1 MITSLFLLNN
11 PSELEKYLK
20 LIFSVYNP
28 IYLSVFIFIVLMALF
43 YISYNY
49 VYSPLLLKHR
59 SEKEKL
65 ELKREK
71 LLALFTELDP
81 NPIVKIDPLGN
92 IVGLNN
98 SAKEKLGLDTS
109 NVSIIPSLTSE
120 FDINIGQL
128 ISDDK
133 TMTVTKKL
141 NEKFYEIN
149 IHGISLLKMAQLYFY
164 DLTEK
169 KDYEEQMHVYQKLLR
184 DSSAR
189 LTQVLEEERDR
200 FAGLLHDSIGQNL
213 LFIKLGLL
221 KGNSSSS
228 KKSSSD
234 ESSEILELV
243 NATLAEIKDIARNI
257 RPLNIE
263 ELGLK
268 TVLTS
273 MCKNVS
279 IESGIKMH
287 LDLKDIKVKLSKE
300 LEICI
305 YRVAQEALNNIIKHS
320 RAKEFIVNLS
330 IDDECVTLIISDD
343 GIGFKPTVL
352 LNKKYVSEGMG
363 LLNMQERV
371 ERLNGTFHIDSSH
384 DHGTVLLADFPIN
397 EMNNEHDLD
406 YKNPSSRRS

>member
-1 MITSLFLLNN
+1 
-11 PSELEKYLK
+11 
-20 LIFSVYNP
+20 
-28 IYLSVFIFIVLMALF
+28 MALF
-43 YISYNY
+43 YISYKY

-71 LLALFTELDP
+71 LLTLFTELDP

-98 SAKEKLGLDTS
+98 SAKEKLGLDMS

-120 FDINIGQL
+120 FEINIGQL

-149 IHGISLLKMAQLYFY
+149 IHGISLLEMAQLYFY

-228 KKSSSD
+228 KKSSPA

-243 NATLAEIKDIARNI
+243 NTTLAEIKDIARNI

-279 IESGIKMH
+279 IESGIKTH
-287 LDLKDIKVKLSKE
+287 LDLQDINVKLSKD

-320 RAKEFIVNLS
+320 KAKEFTVNLS

-371 ERLNGTFHIDSSH
+371 ERLNGTFYIDSSH

-397 EMNNEHDLD
+397 EMNNGNELD
-406 YKNPSSRRS
+406 YKNPSS

>member
-1 MITSLFLLNN
+1 
-11 PSELEKYLK
+11 
-20 LIFSVYNP
+20 
-28 IYLSVFIFIVLMALF
+28 MALF
-43 YISYNY
+43 YISYKY

-71 LLALFTELDP
+71 LLTLFTELDP

-149 IHGISLLKMAQLYFY
+149 IHGISLLEMAQLYFY

-243 NATLAEIKDIARNI
+243 NTTLAEIKDIARNI

-279 IESGIKMH
+279 IESGIKTH
-287 LDLKDIKVKLSKE
+287 LDLQDINVKLSKN

-371 ERLNGTFHIDSSH
+371 ERLNGTFYIDSSH